1 MNTRVQ
7 VEHPVTEMVTGVD
20 IVQEQLR
27 IAAGERLRIRQEDV
41 VIRGHAVECRVNAE
55 DPKNFMP
62 SPGPIRQWHAPGGPG
77 IRVDTHVYSGY
88 QVPPFYDSMIGK
100 IIAHGPTR
108 ASALA
113 RMSTALTEVVVEGIK
128 TNIPLHLEIFSHSAF
143 KAGGTDIHYLEK
155 RLGL

>member
-1 MNTRVQ
+1 VQ
-7 VEHPVTEMVTGVD
+7 VEHPVTEMITGID

-27 IAAGERLRIRQEDV
+27 IAAGEPLRMRQEDI

-55 DPKNFMP
+55 DPKTFMP

-100 IIAHGPTR
+100 LIAHGPTR

-113 RMSTALTEVVVEGIK
+113 RMTTALTEAVVEGIK

-143 KAGGTDIHYLEK
+143 KTGGTDIHYLEK